1 MARPTS
7 RWAIASRVTESII
20 RSTSAPES
28 RKCSATVV
36 ATSAALMRTS
46 AGWSEVA
53 TTTTERARASPR
65 SRSMNSSSSRP
76 RSPTRQITFTEAVV
90 ARAMEPSRVDL
101 PTPEPAKMPRRWPR
115 PQGTSASRAR
125 TPSSS
130 RSLMRGRSIGDG
142 GEPATT
148 RGRQPVISAPP
159 SIGRPSPSST
169 RPSRASPTATRNGP
183 PVGATTVPGAMPRM
197 SPSGMSRARP
207 LRKPTTS
214 AGTAARLRPP
224 AMVTSSPTSARR
236 PVASMTRPIRF
247 VTRPRW
253 LCRSASAIARE
264 YAARGRSAVGSGT
277 VGLRVVRRRA
287 ARLGQQPADA
297 LELRAHAR
305 VDLAGLGAHDAPA
318 RLDAPLRDDL
328 HPADAAEPGGELR
341 RRVAHELEVAR
352 VHLQHEVVAVG
363 GAQERAGDD
372 AEHRL
377 AVGGDRRADHLLG
390 DLEGQ
395 VDGGRLGLRDVA
407 VVHLGH
413 RPFGGGHGLE
423 GLLDAH
429 ARLGHAALEP
439 LLVAQM
445 LGLG

>member
-28 RKCSATVV
+28 RKCSAIVV

-53 TTTTERARASPR
+53 TMTTERARASPR

-76 RSPTRQITFTEAVV
+76 RSPTRQITFTAAVV
-90 ARAMEPSRVDL
+90 ARAIEPSRVDL
-101 PTPEPAKMPRRWPR
+101 PTPEPAKMPSRWPR
-115 PQGTSASRAR
+115 PQGTSVSSAR
-125 TPSSS
+125 TPSSR

-148 RGRQPVISAPP
+148 RGRQPVISPPP

-169 RPSRASPTATRNGP
+169 RPSRASPTGTRNGP
-183 PVGATTVPGAMPRM
+183 PVGATTVPGAIPRM

-264 YAARGRSAVGSGT
+264 YAASGRSAAGSGT
-277 VGLRVVRRRA
+277 VGLRVVRG
-287 ARLGQQPADA
+287 ARLGEQLADA
-297 LELRAHAR
+297 LELRADAG

-318 RLDAPLRDDL
+318 GLDAALRDDL
-328 HPADAAEPGGELR
+328 HPVDAAEPGGELR
-341 RRVAHELEVAR
+341 RRVADELEVAR

-372 AEHRL
+372 AEHGL
-377 AVGGDRRADHLLG
+377 AVGGDGRADHLLG
-390 DLEGQ
+390 DLEG
-395 VDGGRLGLRDVA
+395 
-407 VVHLGH
+407 
-413 RPFGGGHGLE
+413 
-423 GLLDAH
+423 
-429 ARLGHAALEP
+429 
-439 LLVAQM
+439 
-445 LGLG
+445 